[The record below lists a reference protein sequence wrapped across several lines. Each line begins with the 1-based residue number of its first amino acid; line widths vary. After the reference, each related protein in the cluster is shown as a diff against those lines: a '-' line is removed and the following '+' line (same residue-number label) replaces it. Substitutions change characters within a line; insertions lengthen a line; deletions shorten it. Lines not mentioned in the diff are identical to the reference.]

1 MQRGNIKKTLL
12 YFFICFLMLSCTT
25 VMDGTYTWDTFIQ
38 ERSDNGDTFFAE
50 ATSPN
55 GIISYGSSNDSQEG
69 ANNMASRHCSETS
82 GKICQITRTIT
93 LSKKQDIESLVCTE
107 KYSRDLKN
115 ENLGSMITQWCNKL
129 ASVLTEKEKKIAE
142 CSLNHISLSK
152 NITNAISG
160 SKLCEAK
167 LIK

>member
-1 MQRGNIKKTLL
+1 MLIMNKKNILL
-12 YFFICFLMLSCTT
+12 HFLIFLLPFSCTT
-25 VMDGTYTWDTFIQ
+25 VLDGVYTWDTFIQ
-38 ERSDNGDTFFAE
+38 ERSSDGDTFFAE

-55 GIISYGSSNDSQEG
+55 GMISYGSSNDSQG
-69 ANNMASRHCSETS
+69 AANKMALRHCSENS
-82 GKICQITRTIT
+82 GKICRITRNIT

-115 ENLGSMITQWCNKL
+115 DKLGSLITQWCNKL
-129 ASVLTEKEKKIAE
+129 TSISSKKEKEIAK
-142 CSLNHISLSK
+142 CSLNHISRSK

-167 LIK
+167 FN

>member
-1 MQRGNIKKTLL
+1 MLIINKKSILL
-12 YFFICFLMLSCTT
+12 FCLIFLLPFSCTT
-25 VMDGTYTWDTFIQ
+25 VLDGVYTWDTFIQ
-38 ERSDNGDTFFAE
+38 ERSSDGDTFFAE

-55 GIISYGSSNDSQEG
+55 GIISYGSSNDSQG
-69 ANNMASRHCSETS
+69 AANNMASRHCSENS
-82 GKICQITRTIT
+82 GKICRITRYIT

-115 ENLGSMITQWCNKL
+115 DKLGTLITQWCNKL
-129 ASVLTEKEKKIAE
+129 TSFSSKKDKKIAE
-142 CSLNHISLSK
+142 CSLNHISRSK

-167 LIK
+167 FN